1 MNKKNGTLLLAATMI
16 TVLNFHSCKKYDD
29 GPSFTLRSKKGR
41 LTGEWELVK
50 LDGQSI
56 TGYDI
61 EWEFEKD
68 GDFSQSYSYSSS
80 SYSYSGEWEFS
91 SDKEEIEIQMN
102 GSSSSTDFEI
112 KRLTNKELTV
122 EYDGDEWEFEK
133 I

>member
-1 MNKKNGTLLLAATMI
+1 MNKKNGTLLLAAAMI

-50 LDGQSI
+50 LDGQSMNS
-56 TGYDI
+56 GYSI

-68 GDFSQSYSYSSS
+68 GDFSWTYDYGT
-80 SYSYSGEWEFS
+80 YTDTYSGEWEFS
-91 SDKEEIEIQMN
+91 SDKEEIEIEIDGWVEN
-102 GSSSSTDFEI
+102 LEI
-112 KRLTNKELTV
+112 KRLTNKELTL

-133 I
+133 K